1 MLHVRRI
8 QHDEGSVYREIRLF
22 ALRDAPD
29 AFTTTYAQAI
39 ERTAGNWDETAD
51 GAANG
56 TERAIFF
63 ILTDG
68 KPTGLAALYLHP
80 ELPGTGELLQVW
92 VAPEHRGSGAADAL
106 LDALFRWGTEEA
118 GFSRVIAEVKSNNR
132 RALCFYRRYGFSDCP
147 EVQAS
152 DPEEIVLE
160 WISAAERK

>member
-1 MLHVRRI
+1 MLGARRI
-8 QHDEGSVYREIRLF
+8 QLGEGSVYREIRLR

-68 KPTGLAALYLHP
+68 KPTGLAALYQHP

-92 VAPEHRGSGAADAL
+92 VAPEYRGSGAADAL

-118 GFSRVIAEVKSNNR
+118 GFSRVIAEVKASNT
-132 RALCFYRRYGFSDCP
+132 RALGFYRRYGFVHLSNI
-147 EVQAS
+147 EAS
-152 DPEEIVLE
+152 DPDEIVLE
-160 WISAAERK
+160 WIPTVES

>member
-1 MLHVRRI
+1 MLDVRRI
-8 QHDEGSVYREIRLF
+8 QHDEGSVYREIRLR

-39 ERTAGNWDETAD
+39 ERNAGSWDETAD

-56 TERAIFF
+56 TARAIFF

-118 GFSRVIAEVKSNNR
+118 GFSRVIAEVKASNT
-132 RALCFYRRYGFSDCP
+132 RALGFYRRYGFDHLVNI
-147 EVQAS
+147 EAS
-152 DPEEIVLE
+152 DPDEIVLE
-160 WISAAERK
+160 WIPTVES